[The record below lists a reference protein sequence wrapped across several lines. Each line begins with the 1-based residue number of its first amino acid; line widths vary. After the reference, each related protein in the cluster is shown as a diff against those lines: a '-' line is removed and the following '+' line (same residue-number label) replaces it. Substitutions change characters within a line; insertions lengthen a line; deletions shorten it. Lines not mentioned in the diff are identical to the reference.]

1 MGKQVQKPVWI
12 SDDGKEHESEAAM
25 HAHEGMTQNA
35 GRITAYLDS
44 VDWTNGRKGDVRG
57 SRAALSAR
65 TRAENI
71 IASVLGFE
79 AFGVAVAPD
88 EAPADENPV
97 TDGTEPE
104 PEQAATGRKGRK

>member
-1 MGKQVQKPVWI
+1 
-12 SDDGKEHESEAAM
+12 M

-71 IASVLGFE
+71 IASFLGFE
-79 AFGVAVAPD
+79 ASGVAVTPD
-88 EAPADENPV
+88 EEATAEDPV
-97 TDGTEPE
+97 TEGTEPE
-104 PEQAATGRKGRK
+104 QEATGRKGRK